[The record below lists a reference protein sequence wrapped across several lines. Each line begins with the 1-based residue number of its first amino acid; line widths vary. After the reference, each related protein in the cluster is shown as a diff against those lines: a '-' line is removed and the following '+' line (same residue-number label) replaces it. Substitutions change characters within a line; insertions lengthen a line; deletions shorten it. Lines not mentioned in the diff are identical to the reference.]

1 MNESREH
8 KLAAARSRMAEL
20 AAKFIA
26 RTQGDLRTM
35 RVDLEKVGAGDLSA
49 LAEIRHLVHRMAGT
63 GATLG
68 FEALGQRAS
77 GTEAL
82 IDALP
87 GGTLPDARTI
97 ERLAADIGAL
107 ESQLASDADRSPK
120 P

>member
-1 MNESREH
+1 MNQSRDQRM
-8 KLAAARSRMAEL
+8 AAAKARMAEL

-35 RVDLEKVGAGDLSA
+35 RIDLEKVGAGDASA
-49 LAEIRHLVHRMAGT
+49 LAEIRHLAHRMAGT

-68 FEALGQRAS
+68 FEALGERAS

-87 GGTLPDARTI
+87 GGTLPDAQTI

-107 ESQLASDADRSPK
+107 ESQLASDASRHQSL
-120 P
+120 